1 LKKFTTKDLFEKDA
15 TLQELNLVENRDEIE
30 AN

>member
-1 LKKFTTKDLFEKDA
+1 LKKFTTKDLFEKDV
-15 TLQELNLVENRDEIE
+15 TLQELNLVENRDGIE